1 MNGSAVV
8 LATAWGAFVMGALWS
23 HRPLPRAHRVAAT
36 SSGSRRSAA
45 GRGVAERV
53 GLVASGLAGWV
64 SGRVVVAAEPG
75 RIGRAVL
82 AAAAALVLAP
92 VAAPAVA
99 ALAWAAPAIARR
111 RRRLRATA
119 AVRRQLPEVVDLL
132 AVSTAAG
139 ATVRLAVEAVARR
152 TAGPVGVEL
161 RAVVARVHGG
171 RRLADELGDLPVRL
185 GEDVRP
191 LVAALVASD
200 RDGAPLGAG
209 LERLAVEL
217 RHDRRRR
224 AEAAARRVPVKLLF
238 PLVACILPA
247 FALLTVAP
255 LLAGALSA
263 LRL

>member
-1 MNGSAVV
+1 MNATSVA
-8 LATAWGAFVMGALWS
+8 LATAWAALAVGMRWS
-23 HRPLPRAHRVAAT
+23 HRPLPAARRMASPDGPRGRAPGV
-36 SSGSRRSAA
+36 
-45 GRGVAERV
+45 GVAGRV
-53 GLVASGLAGWV
+53 GLAASGLAGWV
-64 SGRVVVAAEPG
+64 SGRTFVVAEPG
-75 RIGRAVL
+75 RIGRAVM
-82 AAAAALVLAP
+82 AGAAALVVAP

-99 ALAWAAPAIARR
+99 ALTWAAPALLLRR
-111 RRRLRATA
+111 ERRRATA
-119 AVRRQLPEVVDLL
+119 AVQRQLPAVVDLL

-139 ATVRLAVEAVARR
+139 ATVRLAIEAVARR
-152 TAGPVGVEL
+152 TAGPVGDEL
-161 RAVVARVHGG
+161 RGVVSRVHGG
-171 RRLADELGDLPVRL
+171 RRLADELGDMATRL